1 MLAEAPTSQPTTA
14 TSRYLLTYKMAVNII
29 VEITNY
35 IIILQRHGAN
45 ESITVLK
52 HFLPAA

>member
-1 MLAEAPTSQPTTA
+1 MLAEAPTSQPTAA
-14 TSRYLLTYKMAVNII
+14 TSRYLLTYKMDVSII

-35 IIILQRHGAN
+35 NIILPRHGAN